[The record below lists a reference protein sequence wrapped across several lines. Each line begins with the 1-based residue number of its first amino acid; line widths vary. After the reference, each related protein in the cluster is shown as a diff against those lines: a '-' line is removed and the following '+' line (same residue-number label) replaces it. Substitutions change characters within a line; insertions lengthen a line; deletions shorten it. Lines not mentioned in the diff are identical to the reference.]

1 MPVHPIWKLNAFTCF
16 VAFGWGERFLEVG
29 ACCVQ
34 VVFWKTCGCKSN
46 YKVRNKVRGHPR
58 SIPRFRTPVPYPR
71 SIPPFHTPVW
81 RIRSI
86 PLFHTSLP
94 YLRSIPHDNLL
105 NLNAYTW
112 AHIHTWVHTCACS
125 TYNCYL
131 LCCVMVGMH
140 LATASWQ
147 FNNYLLRCSCSKLP
161 ILIKM
166 CYLVAVLWSG
176 PFCSRP
182 RSIPFHT
189 RSRPGP
195 PINQSLTHSRMNKR

>member
-1 MPVHPIWKLNAFTCF
+1 MRLLALL
-16 VAFGWGERFLEVG
+16 RLVG
-29 ACCVQ
+29 GKD
-34 VVFWKTCGCKSN
+34 FWKS
-46 YKVRNKVRGHPR
+46 VRAASRWCFGRHVGTSQIIR
-58 SIPRFRTPVPYPR
+58 SGTRSGATPVPYPGSVPPFHIPVPYPR
-71 SIPPFHTPVW
+71 SIPVW

-105 NLNAYTW
+105 NLYAYTW
-112 AHIHTWVHTCACS
+112 AYIHTWVHTCACS

-131 LCCVMVGMH
+131 LCCVMVGMY
-140 LATASWQ
+140 LAIASWQ
-147 FNNYLLRCSCSKLP
+147 FNNYLLRCSCSQLP

-182 RSIPFHT
+182 RSIPVPYPF
-189 RSRPGP
+189 
-195 PINQSLTHSRMNKR
+195 